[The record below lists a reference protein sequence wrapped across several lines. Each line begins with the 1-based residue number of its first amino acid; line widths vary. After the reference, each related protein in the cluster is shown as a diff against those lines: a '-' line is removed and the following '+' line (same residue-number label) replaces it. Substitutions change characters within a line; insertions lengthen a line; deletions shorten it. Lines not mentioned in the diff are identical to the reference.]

1 MRVRLISSAVG
12 IAVALVVLFLHE
24 TFLFPLALAAINC
37 LLLYEL
43 IRAVGAQGFW
53 LSKVSVLVF
62 AAVSPFQSF
71 YSEQV
76 YSALSGLPVLW
87 TLFDHLFWMCLLL
100 IFVDLLMHS
109 QTFTVE
115 QVSFEIMCMFLVP
128 HSIGELIT
136 LHGGSGTYNP
146 QGLVYVV
153 LGLCGAWIADSGAYF
168 TGITLGKHKLC
179 PHISPKKTVE
189 GLIGGVICNALVT
202 VLICGGYVWIQ
213 SQFFDR
219 YVPFG
224 VGSGIR
230 AAFLGVI
237 CALAGVV
244 GDLCASVLKRQKGVK
259 DFGTIMPGHG
269 GLMDRFDSVLFVL
282 PAFSVC
288 VRMFP
293 IFQ

>member
-1 MRVRLISSAVG
+1 MRVRLISSAIG

-53 LSKVSVLVF
+53 LSKISVLVF
-62 AAVSPFQSF
+62 GIASPFQSF
-71 YSEQV
+71 YPEQL
-76 YSALSGLPVLW
+76 YSALSGMPMLYVLVN
-87 TLFDHLFWMCLLL
+87 HMFWVCLLL
-100 IFVDLLMHS
+100 VFVDLLMHS

-136 LHGGSGTYNP
+136 LHGSSGAYYP

-189 GLIGGVICNALVT
+189 GLIGGVVCNAVVT
-202 VLICGGYVWIQ
+202 VLICLGYVLIQ
-213 SQFFDR
+213 SAWFHREIPFDLWCAL
-219 YVPFG
+219 
-224 VGSGIR
+224 R
-230 AAFLGVI
+230 ADLLGVI

-282 PAFSVC
+282 PAFSLC

-293 IFQ
+293 IFS